1 MSKVYKTDKNR
12 TMNLIL
18 NLLYGFYNVF
28 NHMPAR

>member
-12 TMNLIL
+12 TINLKL

-28 NHMPAR
+28 NHMTSR